1 MLSSPGLLRE
11 RKQNLA
17 FLNTKLLCRK
27 IILALC
33 LKFKIINFLYV
44 YITLLNKKKSGT
56 GGVNLLFYFLF
67 LKCMKDEPA
76 RMNILMPVR
85 MGVFQVDVTVFMY
98 VWCCHLKLEIPIN
111 VAVLCVHHCQ
121 LIDIRLNSIVHM
133 SLKLC
138 KFHIQKFYFVNFSLI
153 SFFC

>member
-56 GGVNLLFYFLF
+56 GGVNLLAFIFIF
-67 LKCMKDEPA
+67 K
-76 RMNILMPVR
+76 
-85 MGVFQVDVTVFMY
+85 
-98 VWCCHLKLEIPIN
+98 
-111 VAVLCVHHCQ
+111 VHEG
-121 LIDIRLNSIVHM
+121 
-133 SLKLC
+133 
-138 KFHIQKFYFVNFSLI
+138 
-153 SFFC
+153 